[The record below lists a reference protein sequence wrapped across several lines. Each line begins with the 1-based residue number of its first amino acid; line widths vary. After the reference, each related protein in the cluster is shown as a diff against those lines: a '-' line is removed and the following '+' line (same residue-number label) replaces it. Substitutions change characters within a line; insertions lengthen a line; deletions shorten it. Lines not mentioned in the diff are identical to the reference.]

1 MNNQFFLI
9 LNEKFQHQE
18 PEPPFFAW
26 SRSWLQDLGY
36 RVYRAG
42 QAGHGKSNFQG
53 KDYSCD
59 LTLAHLHELFIFC
72 RKMYLSR
79 NIHQLFFKRD
89 SMIVFLRQ
97 FSVW

>member
-42 QAGHGKSNFQG
+42 RAWK
-53 KDYSCD
+53 K
-59 LTLAHLHELFIFC
+59 
-72 RKMYLSR
+72 
-79 NIHQLFFKRD
+79 
-89 SMIVFLRQ
+89 
-97 FSVW
+97 